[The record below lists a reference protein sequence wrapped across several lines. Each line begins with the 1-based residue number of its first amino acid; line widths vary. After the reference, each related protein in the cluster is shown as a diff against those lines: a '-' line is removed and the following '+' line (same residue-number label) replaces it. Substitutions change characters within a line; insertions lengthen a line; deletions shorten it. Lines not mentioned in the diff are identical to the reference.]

1 VVSVCP
7 GSFQE
12 LLGQTDKQTN
22 TTVALIYIIAQYL
35 TYTRDYGALKV
46 KVDVVA

>member
-1 VVSVCP
+1 MWVLMREVEFRKMLMLSY
-7 GSFQE
+7 S
-12 LLGQTDKQTN
+12 
-22 TTVALIYIIAQYL
+22 IAQYL

>member
-1 VVSVCP
+1 MLVLMKEVEFRKMLMLSYP
-7 GSFQE
+7 
-12 LLGQTDKQTN
+12 
-22 TTVALIYIIAQYL
+22 IAQYL